1 MTDDEL
7 LNNCVTRQAQEG
19 ASSLKCGFPI
29 PGEPQWAWGCFLLS
43 RNCLILPH
51 KVLLRLLSAG
61 WGAFP
66 WLLPFRAAV
75 YRACFWQELGLNGC
89 ARKERLEGRRQN
101 QTAHPRGASASQIW
115 PLVFLAC
122 EFSFQPR
129 SASKQG
135 MKLNF

>member
-7 LNNCVTRQAQEG
+7 LNNCVTRQVQEG

-29 PGEPQWAWGCFLLS
+29 PGEPQWAWGCILLS
-43 RNCLILPH
+43 RNCVILSH

-75 YRACFWQELGLNGC
+75 YRAFFFLAGTR
-89 ARKERLEGRRQN
+89 AERLCTERKAGGE
-101 QTAHPRGASASQIW
+101 TAEPDCAPAWGVCIW